1 MKRKNW
7 ICLFL
12 SVLLILTG
20 CGGNTAGN
28 AAMPEELYDI
38 EITEEIAELP
48 LQRGEALRGAQ
59 YFQEERIWFLGNY
72 NGQVFCYHEEKKER
86 ELLLEHIPAACIG
99 HRLYRTEENF
109 YAYDKNRLTVLDLT
123 GEEVKTVYAEGRI
136 MQLCETRGGGIVLAV
151 ETENGAALKMLDMK
165 NGVLTGDCML
175 TSCSGIAAGVKQ
187 EVLVIDWDGVYDI
200 DMESGEKSWHMKW
213 YGTSY
218 APEGSRFWYAARMGE
233 DGSLEQIESEGLDDN
248 FYVVRLRK
256 VSPAEMGKT
265 ILTFRSLYAMPSFK
279 KLVAE
284 FNKEN
289 KEYHV
294 VLQDSGD
301 ESLQDFL
308 ARNDMEIATGKGPD
322 LIAGDA
328 VTDMRALAEKGGLE
342 NLEPY
347 LIRDGI
353 DRESYH
359 RETFQ
364 SLGMENG
371 IYSAGYALNISN
383 MYIKEGFVDSDGQAD
398 IKTFLDNLESYGG
411 QAIFKE
417 GMNYVPV
424 NILHHFFEMSD
435 NLYGMVDWEQ
445 KTCDFSGELWE
456 QMLRVAK
463 QYGLTE
469 QNRQWEEITDWGGIQ
484 SFKFMVFNEQNAKE
498 NGLVLM
504 GYPSEDGM
512 VQKLLINSISI
523 NADSSHKDGA
533 WEFVRFLLDE
543 ENQKLL
549 AEQDLDIPVHEG
561 VLRESVREYLEAY
574 ADTHSPT
581 GAMIIR
587 PEIPEGTEE
596 KFWECL
602 ENAKPE
608 PYRTAQ
614 VIAIIK
620 EEAALYFTGD
630 KTMEEVSSVI
640 ENRVRLYL
648 TELE

>member
-28 AAMPEELYDI
+28 AAAPEELYDI
-38 EITEEIAELP
+38 EVTEEIAELP

-59 YFQEERIWFLGNY
+59 YFKGERIWLIGNSA
-72 NGQVFCYHEEKKER
+72 GQVFCYHEEKGER
-86 ELLLEHIPAACIG
+86 ELLLEHIPAVCIG
-99 HRLYRTEENF
+99 HMLYRTEENF
-109 YAYDKNRLTVLDLT
+109 YAYNKNRLTVLDLT

-136 MQLCETRGGGIVLAV
+136 TKLCETRGGGIVLAV
-151 ETENGAALKMLDMK
+151 EAENGAALKMLDIK
-165 NGVLTGDCML
+165 NGILTGDCML
-175 TSCSGIAAGVKQ
+175 TSCLGIAAGVEQ

-218 APEGSRFWYAARMGE
+218 AQESRFWYAARMGE
-233 DGSLEQIESEGLDDN
+233 DGSLEQIESESLDDN

-256 VSPAEMGKT
+256 INPVEMGKT
-265 ILTFRSLYAMPSFK
+265 ILIFKSLYAVPSLK
-279 KLVAE
+279 SLIAR

-301 ESLQDFL
+301 ESIQDFL
-308 ARNDMEIATGKGPD
+308 AHNDMEIATGKGPD
-322 LIAGDA
+322 LIARDA
-328 VTDMRALAEKGGLE
+328 VTDMRVLAEKGGLE

-347 LIRDGI
+347 LAQDGI
-353 DRESYH
+353 DMESYH

-364 SLGMENG
+364 SQGMENG
-371 IYSAGYALNISN
+371 IYSAGYAMYISN
-383 MYIKEGFVDSDGQAD
+383 MYIKEGFVDSNGQAD
-398 IKTFLDNLESYGG
+398 IKTFLDNLESYDG
-411 QAIFKE
+411 QAVL
-417 GMNYVPV
+417 GMGYDSV
-424 NILHHFFEMSD
+424 NILHHLFEMSD
-435 NLYGMVDWEQ
+435 NLYGMVDWDQ

-469 QNRQWEEITDWGGIQ
+469 RNGQWEEIMNFGGIQ
-484 SFKFMVFNEQNAKE
+484 SFQFMVFNERNAKE
-498 NGLVLM
+498 NDMVLT
-504 GYPSEDGM
+504 GYPSENGM
-512 VQKLLINSISI
+512 VQELWIDSVAI
-523 NADSSHKDGA
+523 NADSAHKDGA
-533 WEFVRFLLDE
+533 WEFLRFLLDE

-549 AEQDLDIPVHEG
+549 TAENLDIPVHEG

-574 ADTHSPT
+574 ADTYSPT

-630 KTMEEVSSVI
+630 KTVEEVSDVI

-648 TELE
+648 AELE